1 MTCYV
6 QEQTIRKF
14 IPLKLKNSIRI
25 GLDYMKNLQHHLML
39 IIGLFL
45 TTVLTGCF
53 CMYKME
59 VRPKTLPNASL
70 GNPYYAKIEVFGGVV
85 IDEFFAYHIKPEKS
99 GLELSPRGLG
109 TEYVSYND
117 LEIKGTPKVTG
128 TISIELSGGT
138 YGTMSCPGRDFKKV
152 YTIKVEE

>member
-1 MTCYV
+1 M
-6 QEQTIRKF
+6 K
-14 IPLKLKNSIRI
+14 KLR
-25 GLDYMKNLQHHLML
+25 HHLML
-39 IIGLFL
+39 IIGFFL
-45 TTVLTGCF
+45 TIALTGCF
-53 CMYKME
+53 CTQKVE
-59 VRPKTLPNASL
+59 VLPKSSLPNAKL
-70 GNPYYAKIEVFGGVV
+70 GTPYYAKIEVFGGVV

-99 GLELSPRGLG
+99 GLELSAPFKFGSR
-109 TEYVSYND
+109 VSYND

>member
-1 MTCYV
+1 MKK
-6 QEQTIRKF
+6 IR
-14 IPLKLKNSIRI
+14 
-25 GLDYMKNLQHHLML
+25 HHLML

-53 CMYKME
+53 CMQKME
-59 VRPKTLPNASL
+59 VRPKSLPNAKL
-70 GNPYYAKIEVFGGVV
+70 GNPYYAKIKVAGGVV
-85 IDEFFAYHIKPEKS
+85 IDEFFTYHIKPEKS

-109 TEYVSYND
+109 TKYVTYNH
-117 LEIKGTPKVTG
+117 LEVKGTPKVTG

-138 YGTMSCPGRDFKKV
+138 YGTMSCPGRDFKKT

>member
-1 MTCYV
+1 MI
-6 QEQTIRKF
+6 EF
-14 IPLKLKNSIRI
+14 IPLKLKNSLRI
-25 GLDYMKNLQHHLML
+25 GIDYMKKLRHHLML

-53 CMYKME
+53 CMEKME
-59 VRPKTLPNASL
+59 VRPKSLPNATL

-99 GLELSPRGLG
+99 GLELSPTDFG
-109 TEYVSYND
+109 TKYASYNN
-117 LEIKGTPKVTG
+117 LEVKGTPKVTG

>member
-1 MTCYV
+1 
-6 QEQTIRKF
+6 
-14 IPLKLKNSIRI
+14 
-25 GLDYMKNLQHHLML
+25 MKKLQHHLML
-39 IIGLFL
+39 IIGFSL

-53 CMYKME
+53 CMQKME
-59 VRPKTLPNASL
+59 VRPKSLPNATL
-70 GNPYYAKIEVFGGVV
+70 GNPYYSKIKVAGGVV
-85 IDEFFAYHIKPEKS
+85 IDEFFTYHIKPEKS

-109 TEYVSYND
+109 TKYVTYNH
-117 LEIKGTPKVTG
+117 LEVKGTPKVTG

>member
-1 MTCYV
+1 
-6 QEQTIRKF
+6 
-14 IPLKLKNSIRI
+14 
-25 GLDYMKNLQHHLML
+25 ML

-53 CMYKME
+53 CMQKME
-59 VRPKTLPNASL
+59 VRPKSLPNATL

-85 IDEFFAYHIKPEKS
+85 IDRSFFYHIKPEKS
-99 GLELSPRGLG
+99 GLELSPTDFG

-117 LEIKGTPKVTG
+117 LEVKGTPKIAG
-128 TISIELSGGT
+128 TITIELSGGT
-138 YGTMSCPGRDFKKV
+138 YGTNTCPGKRYDRV